1 MARYIY
7 DCGNDCCGKSC
18 SCKDGGEK
26 ACCWQEVEAPIGQ
39 APETVECPECGKE
52 MKRSWKNLN
61 IAGKVEGGT
70 NGGSK
75 LGRN

>member
-7 DCGNDCCGKSC
+7 DCGNDCCGKDC
-18 SCKDGGEK
+18 SCKESGT
-26 ACCWQEVEAPIGQ
+26 ACWQEIEAPIGE
-39 APETVECPECGKE
+39 APETVECPKCGKE
-52 MKRSWKNLN
+52 MTRSWKGLN

>member
-1 MARYIY
+1 MARYVY
-7 DCGNDCCGKSC
+7 DCGQNCADGCL
-18 SCKDGGEK
+18 CKESG
-26 ACCWQEVEAPIGQ
+26 ACWQEIEAPIGQ
-39 APETVECPECGKE
+39 APESIECPKCGKE